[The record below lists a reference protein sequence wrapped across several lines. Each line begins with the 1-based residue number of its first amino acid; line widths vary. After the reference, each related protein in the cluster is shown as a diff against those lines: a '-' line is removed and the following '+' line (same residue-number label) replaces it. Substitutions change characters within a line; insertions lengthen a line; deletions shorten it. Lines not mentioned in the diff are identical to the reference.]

1 MKRRKTVSV
10 TPAMGA
16 RTVAGA
22 IETEPICRRSATA
35 CVARTTAS
43 ARSVG
48 LSQNLRTWLF
58 YSLPFF
64 ISICHN
70 LHHTIMGATPNP
82 PAPEPVS
89 PGKWI
94 ARVILAVIVGEAI
107 WGLLVSLTNG
117 LIVPGLAR
125 LMGGDPQSP
134 VYLGKGD
141 FNLTATFV
149 SILELCLA
157 GIVALCLYQ
166 WSRSGPARV
175 RVKTVKVK
183 TVAAKSSMPSIAPP
197 PAAATPPPVATRPP
211 ATINE
216 LAVALAASLAQPVE
230 PPPEASKPAQIPRPV
245 APPPLAHAPTP
256 AAVLQPKP
264 QAPSRPASP
273 KPEKPKKPQ
282 EVYYNIVGE
291 PISPME
297 EDE

>member
-1 MKRRKTVSV
+1 M
-10 TPAMGA
+10 A
-16 RTVAGA
+16 
-22 IETEPICRRSATA
+22 
-35 CVARTTAS
+35 
-43 ARSVG
+43 
-48 LSQNLRTWLF
+48 
-58 YSLPFF
+58 
-64 ISICHN
+64 
-70 LHHTIMGATPNP
+70 ATPNP
-82 PAPEPVS
+82 PPPEPIS

-94 ARVILAVIVGEAI
+94 ARVILAVIVGEAL
-107 WGLLVSLTNG
+107 WELLVSLTNG

-141 FNLTATFV
+141 FSLTTIFV

-157 GIVALCLYQ
+157 GIVALALNALSQ
-166 WSRSGPARV
+166 SGPKRV
-175 RVKTVKVK
+175 LVKTVKVK
-183 TVAAKSSMPSIAPP
+183 TVAVKSSMPSIAPP

-211 ATINE
+211 ATIND

-230 PPPEASKPAQIPRPV
+230 TPPEASKPAQIPRPV
-245 APPPLAHAPTP
+245 APPPPSPTP
-256 AAVLQPKP
+256 APAAVTHPKP
-264 QAPSRPASP
+264 PVPPPAASP